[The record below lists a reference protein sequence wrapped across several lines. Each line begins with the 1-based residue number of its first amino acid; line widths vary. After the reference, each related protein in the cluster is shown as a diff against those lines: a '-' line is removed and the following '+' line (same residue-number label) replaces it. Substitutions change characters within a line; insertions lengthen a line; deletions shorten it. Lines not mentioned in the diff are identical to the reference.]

1 MKMKN
6 DVVTAT
12 NANVKK
18 KFLYWR
24 PKRYEK
30 TLMQLETMKFGG
42 AAALVTTV
50 DGVSVFCFTYCEF
63 DKVFSPAAARRA
75 LTIKADRVRINTLA
89 PTHAAV
95 LASPGDGTADFDTF
109 VLIATRCDEIN
120 KAEQQIMDV
129 SLMMY
134 DSGRYE

>member
-6 DVVTAT
+6 DVETAT
-12 NANVKK
+12 NVNVKK

-24 PKRYEK
+24 PKRYSK

-42 AAALVTTV
+42 AAALVTTI
-50 DGVSVFCFTYCEF
+50 DGVSVFSFTYCEF

-75 LTIKADRVRINTLA
+75 LTSKDNRARITTLA

-95 LASPGDGTADFDTF
+95 LSSPGDGTIEFETF
-109 VLIATRCDEIN
+109 ILVASRCDEIN
-120 KAEQQIMDV
+120 KSEQQIMEI
-129 SLMMY
+129 SSMMC
-134 DSGRYE
+134 DAERYE